1 MIKYTDQSSVPNQLC
16 KTPFQNELDPTN
28 RWVRLAENLPWDKMA
43 AIYSKNMSSVMGRS
57 CVDLRIVI
65 GAMFIQ
71 HTLNLTDRQ
80 TIEMSSENI

>member
-1 MIKYTDQSSVPNQLC
+1 MIKYTAQRSVPNQLF
-16 KTPFQNELDPTN
+16 KTPFSNELDTTN

-43 AIYSKNMSSVMGRS
+43 AIYSNIMSSVMGRP

-80 TIEMSSENI
+80 TIEMISENI

>member
-1 MIKYTDQSSVPNQLC
+1 
-16 KTPFQNELDPTN
+16 
-28 RWVRLAENLPWDKMA
+28 MA

-65 GAMFIQ
+65 VAMFMQ